1 MKTELKKYLT
11 RITEQKPGSIVKL
24 EEGKTYISICLF
36 LSDKDNF
43 PITKDA
49 IIFNYDPLYNKKI
62 RAIIYDLRKYLK
74 KVKLC

>member
-11 RITEQKPGSIVKL
+11 RITEQKPGSIVQFT
-24 EEGKTYISICLF
+24 EGETYISICLF